1 MPGCP
6 TSIELQAYARGTLT
20 GPGSEAIR
28 THVDSCDSCRQLL
41 SDTTQDLPPDS
52 TDETIAPRTVMPLQA
67 DERAKVVIRQAE
79 SRSQGVRPATA
90 SPDETILSDR
100 GRRGAGSD
108 AVRLPSESPRAP
120 AASEPTLAFG
130 DAPTMAQDD
139 AATLVETGR
148 VRIPSR
154 RPEPQD
160 YPNLPGYEI
169 QGILGRG
176 GMGVVYRA
184 VQSNLRRSV
193 ALKVLPSVM
202 GTTNPTAVARFRREA
217 TSAARLHHTN
227 IIPVYDFGESGSA
240 YYYAMELIEG
250 RPLTEVVLEFAEQ
263 RAKSPATRAGGATR
277 TGVDA
282 SAGSPA
288 LARMSPNTVQ
298 GSPPGAS
305 SPKPVDPRVLG
316 TAPTTSTGRAHY
328 RRVAQWMADVGDAL
342 HYAHGEG
349 IVHRDI
355 KPANLIL
362 SKDGRIM
369 IADFGLAKT
378 TEEESVT
385 MAGSFLGTLRYA
397 SPEQAAAKGL
407 PVDHRSDIYS
417 LGATMYEL
425 LCFAPAYPGTGH
437 KELLGAI
444 LNRDPIPPRRIV
456 PSIPPELETIC
467 GKMMEKSVSARY
479 QTAKDFADD
488 LRRYLND
495 IPIVAKRPSL
505 ATRAIKFARRHKLA
519 VTAVSA
525 VVIVAATTGLMLRAQ
540 AASRRAE
547 AERLVAEVQGLYDSG
562 MYYAGVFKWEKAE
575 GEFRKSLKLDPQ
587 FLKGMLALLWMKIE
601 QCKKQP
607 ELATVENLENM
618 DALCRRALALAP
630 EDLTALSY
638 HSIILKNLKRYDE
651 AIAETKKVN
660 ALRPDYFAAWSN
672 LGAYYALVGDLDNA
686 LAGLKRG
693 ASLAEKLDEG
703 RPVDL
708 AVTLR
713 NLAALELH
721 LGAKEAMEHLDR
733 AVRAKPDDIPSWILR
748 VRARLGLEGFVDV
761 AEALDDAKH
770 VDRLAVERNG
780 KAKRVR
786 ALAHLRSKE
795 FQAAIRHAQTAMEL
809 GDAPAANSLILA
821 IAQARLGQVEAARTS
836 LSAAESGWPAELRD
850 RPFIAT
856 FDEGILWIESA
867 GELESLRKEAD
878 SALAG

>member
-1 MPGCP
+1 MGRHRPDRAGV
-6 TSIELQAYARGTLT
+6 R
-20 GPGSEAIR
+20 GPGGA
-28 THVDSCDSCRQLL
+28 HV
-41 SDTTQDLPPDS
+41 
-52 TDETIAPRTVMPLQA
+52 
-67 DERAKVVIRQAE
+67 
-79 SRSQGVRPATA
+79 
-90 SPDETILSDR
+90 SPDETLLTNPER
-100 GRRGAGSD
+100 TT
-108 AVRLPSESPRAP
+108 AP
-120 AASEPTLAFG
+120 AGAMDTSGRPSANMDQTLAVG
-130 DAPTMAQDD
+130 DAPTMAQED
-139 AATLVETGR
+139 APTVVDAGR

-154 RPEPQD
+154 QPVSHE

-169 QGILGRG
+169 QGVLGRG

-184 VQSNLRRSV
+184 LQSNLRRSV

-227 IIPVYDFGESGSA
+227 IIPVYDFGESGNA

-250 RPLTEVVLEFAEQ
+250 HPLTEVILGMAEH
-263 RAKSPATRAGGATR
+263 RAKSPTTRAASVVRGAGDATAGVTAATQVGQSLAR
-277 TGVDA
+277 GPSTGVD
-282 SAGSPA
+282 SSKDGDS
-288 LARMSPNTVQ
+288 R
-298 GSPPGAS
+298 GATS
-305 SPKPVDPRVLG
+305 S
-316 TAPTTSTGRAHY
+316 PTTSSGRAHY
-328 RRVAQWMADVGDAL
+328 RKVAQWMADVGDAL

-362 SKDGRIM
+362 SRDGRIM

-397 SPEQAAAKGL
+397 SPEQAAAKGIA
-407 PVDHRSDIYS
+407 VDHRSDIYS

-425 LCFAPAYPGTGH
+425 LCFQPAYPGTGH

-444 LNRDPIPPRRIV
+444 LNRDPIPPRKIV
-456 PSIPPELETIC
+456 SSIPPELETIC

-505 ATRAIKFARRHKLA
+505 AMRAFKFARRHKLA

-525 VVIVAATTGLMLRAQ
+525 IVIITATTGLMLRAQ

-562 MYYAGVFKWEKAE
+562 MYFAGIFKWDKAE
-575 GEFRKSLKLDPQ
+575 AEFRKSLKLDPSN
-587 FLKGMLALLWMKIE
+587 LKGMLALLWMKIE
-601 QCKKQP
+601 QYKKLP
-607 ELATVENLENM
+607 ELATAENLENL
-618 DALCRRALALAP
+618 DALCRRALAIAP
-630 EDLTALSY
+630 NDLTALSY
-638 HSIILKNLKRYDE
+638 HSIVLKNLKRYDE

-660 ALRPDYFAAWSN
+660 ALQPDYFAAWSN

-693 ASLAEKLDEG
+693 ASLAEKLDQG

-708 AVTLR
+708 AFSLR

-733 AVRAKPDDIPSWILR
+733 AVRAKPDDIPSWLLH
-748 VRARLGLEGFVDV
+748 VRARLGLEGFIDV
-761 AEALDDAKH
+761 GEALDDAKH
-770 VDRLAVERNG
+770 ADRFAVGTNG
-780 KAKRVR
+780 KVKRLR
-786 ALAHLRSKE
+786 ALAHLRANE
-795 FQAAIRHAQTAMEL
+795 LDPALQHAQRALTL
-809 GDAPAANSLILA
+809 GDSPTPNLLVLA
-821 IAQARLGQVEAARTS
+821 IAQARQGNADAARQS
-836 LSAAESGWPAELRD
+836 LSEAEARWPVELREKA
-850 RPFIAT
+850 FSTT
-856 FDEGILWIESA
+856 FDEGILWFESA
-867 GELESLRKEAD
+867 GELKKLREEAER
-878 SALAG
+878 ALAGQF